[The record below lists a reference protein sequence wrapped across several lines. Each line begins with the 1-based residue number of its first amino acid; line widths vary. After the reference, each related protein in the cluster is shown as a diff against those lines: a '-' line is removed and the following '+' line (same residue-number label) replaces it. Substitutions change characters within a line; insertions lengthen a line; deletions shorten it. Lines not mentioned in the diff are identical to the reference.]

1 MKSEL
6 PYSEEIC
13 MNIIWRRMRFLEKDT
28 TLVDV
33 ITEAEAKFNVKWK
46 NQTVY
51 TLLSRLEEKGY
62 ITSHKERNRMHYLP
76 VEDVAEYR
84 KKKLATLFHTFYF
97 NDKDSLKK
105 DVTEL
110 R

>member
-33 ITEAEAKFNVKWK
+33 ITEAETKFNVKWK

-51 TLLSRLEEKGY
+51 TLLSRLESTVYKGL
-62 ITSHKERNRMHYLP
+62 HRVM
-76 VEDVAEYR
+76 V
-84 KKKLATLFHTFYF
+84 
-97 NDKDSLKK
+97 
-105 DVTEL
+105 
-110 R
+110 

>member
-33 ITEAEAKFNVKWK
+33 ITEAETKFNVKWK

-62 ITSHKERNRMHYLP
+62 ITSHKERNL
-76 VEDVAEYR
+76 
-84 KKKLATLFHTFYF
+84 
-97 NDKDSLKK
+97 SLIHI
-105 DVTEL
+105 
-110 R
+110 